1 MKQLRLNCVQA
12 PLDFVECDR
21 VYQHVYVGVCPSSN
35 GDEQA
40 DVKLTPTQARE
51 LAAWLEQ
58 AALEAEQADES

>member
-21 VYQHVYVGVCPSSN
+21 VHKHVYVGVCPDFPGS
-35 GDEQA
+35 EQA

-51 LAAWLEQ
+51 LAQWLEQ
-58 AALEAEQADES
+58 AATEAEQADE